1 MGGTG
6 AGPAAVRPAWQSGAG
21 PGAALHRKDEPVN
34 PGAGNALVA
43 RYPATDR
50 VRLTVYRRHDANR
63 SGALISE
70 VEGAAES

>member
-6 AGPAAVRPAWQSGAG
+6 AGPATVRPAWQSGAG
-21 PGAALHRKDEPVN
+21 PGVALHRKDEPVN

-50 VRLTVYRRHDANR
+50 VRSTVYPRHDANF
-63 SGALISE
+63 SSAHLSN
-70 VEGAAES
+70 VEEAAES